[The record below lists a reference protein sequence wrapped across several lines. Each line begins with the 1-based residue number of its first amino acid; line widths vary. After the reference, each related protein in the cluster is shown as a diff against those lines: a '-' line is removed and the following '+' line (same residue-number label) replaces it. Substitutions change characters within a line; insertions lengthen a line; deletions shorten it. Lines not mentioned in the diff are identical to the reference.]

1 MSRVSTLM
9 AQTKNSFK
17 QFPEPDNVT
26 MTILSQ
32 KNSFWWK
39 GVAKWFCCLFCI
51 HIQRKGAQPPLLSR
65 VALSQAWWWLLLWHW
80 YCWHLYSCGLQCH
93 VIEVGKYLYLSWRE
107 EQWPLRL
114 HKNKSRAVLDPRFEL
129 NFSHWWLGIVCLVS
143 TSFLGQPFFTYFKQK
158 KLIEYLL
165 KYSGLWYS
173 FYIGSVGGDLSE
185 PYKVLFPVYISI
197 RLFHGSTATQI
208 YIFIFTNYLFL

>member
-1 MSRVSTLM
+1 MGMKSCRCPDADGQNIKLLILVKNWAEYLTLM

-80 YCWHLYSCGLQCH
+80 YCWPLYSCGLQWCH
-93 VIEVGKYLYLSWRE
+93 WSGK
-107 EQWPLRL
+107 
-114 HKNKSRAVLDPRFEL
+114 VF
-129 NFSHWWLGIVCLVS
+129 I
-143 TSFLGQPFFTYFKQK
+143 FKLERRPVAIKTPQEQK
-158 KLIEYLL
+158 KGCAGSKIWIKFCPLVIGNRMPGIHFF
-165 KYSGLWYS
+165 SGTT
-173 FYIGSVGGDLSE
+173 FFH
-185 PYKVLFPVYISI
+185 LF
-197 RLFHGSTATQI
+197 
-208 YIFIFTNYLFL
+208 

>member
-1 MSRVSTLM
+1 MGMKSCRCPDADRQNIKLLILVKNWAEYLTLM
-9 AQTKNSFK
+9 VQTKNSYK

-80 YCWHLYSCGLQCH
+80 YCWHLYSCGLQWCH
-93 VIEVGKYLYLSWRE
+93 WSGKVFIFKLERSTVTIKTPQE
-107 EQWPLRL
+107 
-114 HKNKSRAVLDPRFEL
+114 KNKAVQDPRL
-129 NFSHWWLGIVCLVS
+129 KSNFALWWLGIGCLVS
-143 TSFLGQPFFTYFKQK
+143 TSFLGQPFSH
-158 KLIEYLL
+158 I
-165 KYSGLWYS
+165 
-173 FYIGSVGGDLSE
+173 LS
-185 PYKVLFPVYISI
+185 KTS
-197 RLFHGSTATQI
+197 
-208 YIFIFTNYLFL
+208 